1 MSPLAVSFA
10 GLAAL
15 AVGMGIGRFAFTP
28 ILPMMQGD
36 SALTLAAA
44 GWLAA
49 ANYGGYLAG
58 ALSAPLLS
66 GAAAIRAGLAG
77 IACFTLAMGLVN
89 DLFAWIA
96 LRALAGVGSAWVL
109 IHVSAW
115 CLERLA
121 ALRRP
126 QLNGTVYAGVG
137 IGSMLAGA
145 LCLFLMQRHLAAREA
160 WLALGIVSLAGT
172 LLLWPVFRADAT
184 PQPMSEPWRWD
195 AGSIRLVLC
204 YAAFGFGYII
214 PATFIPAFARETLR
228 DPLLYGWAW
237 PLFGA
242 AAAASTLAA
251 TPLIRRYGERRVWM
265 AGHLVMAAGV
275 VAPLLVRG
283 VTGILVSAL
292 CVGATFMVIT
302 MAGLQEGRR
311 LGRGQAAL
319 MAAMTA
325 GFAAGQIA
333 GPAFVSLLAHVG
345 GRLEHASIA
354 ACLLL
359 VASAAA
365 LLPGGPHHERAHC
378 AP

>member
-28 ILPMMQGD
+28 ILPMMQAE

-49 ANYGGYLAG
+49 ANYAGYLAG

-66 GAAAIRAGLAG
+66 SAVGIRAGLAG
-77 IACFTLAMGLVN
+77 IACFTLAMGVFDGLS
-89 DLFAWIA
+89 AWIA
-96 LRALAGVGSAWVL
+96 LRALAGIASAWVL

-115 CLERLA
+115 GLERL
-121 ALRRP
+121 
-126 QLNGTVYAGVG
+126 GIVYAGVG
-137 IGSMLAGA
+137 VGSMLAGA
-145 LCLFLMQRHLAAREA
+145 VCLVLMQKHLSARDA
-160 WLALGIVSLAGT
+160 WLALGIVALAGT
-172 LLLWPVFRADAT
+172 LLLWRTFRADRKRQT
-184 PQPMSEPWRWD
+184 VSEPWRWD
-195 AGSIRLVLC
+195 RESFRLVLC

-228 DPLLYGWAW
+228 DPLLHGWAW

-251 TPLIRRYGERRVWM
+251 APLVRRFGERRVWM

-275 VAPLLVRG
+275 GAPLVVPG
-283 VTGILVSAL
+283 MTGILVCAL

-333 GPAFVSLLAHVG
+333 GPAFVSLLAYGG
-345 GRLEHASIA
+345 GRLEHASFV

-365 LLPGGPHHERAHC
+365 LFPEGRNHERAHC
-378 AP
+378 TP